1 MPIAAVRE
9 SDDRVAAFLVV
20 LFAGIAVL
28 ALMFVYR
35 VDPPPDGARVIADTE
50 RRTYA
55 STSCVV
61 HGRLE
66 RELIAN
72 RVAVPDPAQPLQL
85 LPYAA
90 ESTVGEVVR
99 FGGWRRDA
107 TCNASVGFDQIVTT
121 WNRLLGF
128 RSRWTDE
135 GEWRW

>member
-1 MPIAAVRE
+1 MPATTIEGIDERIATG
-9 SDDRVAAFLVV
+9 LVV

-35 VDPPPDGARVIADTE
+35 VEPPPDDARVIADTE

-55 STSCVV
+55 STSCVI

-72 RVAVPDPAQPLQL
+72 RSAVADPTQSLQL
-85 LPYAA
+85 LPYAMA
-90 ESTVGEVVR
+90 SSIGEVAR
-99 FGGWRRDA
+99 LGSWRRDTACNYA
-107 TCNASVGFDQIVTT
+107 TGFDEIVTT
-121 WNRLLGF
+121 WDRLFGF
-128 RSRWTDE
+128 RSRWTDD